1 MDRIASWGRNSYL
14 IENILNELKKKK
26 TYYQVELQSSI

>member
-1 MDRIASWGRNSYL
+1 MDRVASWGRNSYL
-14 IENILNELKKKK
+14 IENILNKLKKK